1 MNTIVVMGRLTKD
14 PEVRY
19 TQAQKVVCS
28 FTLAV
33 DRDFKNAEGKRD
45 ADFIPVV
52 VWGKAAELCG
62 NSLAKGHRLL
72 VEGRLQI
79 RNYEGTDGQRHWIS
93 EIVASNVQFIE
104 HRADSAQSQQGAQ
117 YSIAQKQDSTP
128 SAKGSY
134 HPKQSGMSYTRN
146 QIPVQRQYSPS
157 SKSGYQHPAVTGTL
171 DDEVPF

>member
-1 MNTIVVMGRLTKD
+1 MNKVVILGRLTRD

-19 TQAQKVVCS
+19 TPSQKVVCS

-33 DRDFKNAEGKRD
+33 DRPFLNQQGQRE

-79 RNYEGTDGQRHWIS
+79 RNFDAKDGTKHWVTEIIANNVEFIERKSESANRNQQYGQPYPGTDAGA
-93 EIVASNVQFIE
+93 EPAASMPKPSME
-104 HRADSAQSQQGAQ
+104 GLG
-117 YSIAQKQDSTP
+117 TP
-128 SAKGSY
+128 V
-134 HPKQSGMSYTRN
+134 PF
-146 QIPVQRQYSPS
+146 
-157 SKSGYQHPAVTGTL
+157 
-171 DDEVPF
+171 DEEVPF